1 MQRTAL
7 REARELKGW
16 TLEEAAEYIGVDKN
30 TVWRWEQGI
39 STPYTYHTERICRA
53 YGLTAAQ
60 LGLPQRNPRKGPPG
74 RAKPLLKPVEDEQQE
89 LEAAR
94 RRLVGMIGDDLP
106 LRLSCLMDDWLM
118 HARFT
123 SSLSKLQRQVS
134 REVESYD
141 TMKQQ
146 DHSNHAGIDEGRRT
160 ALRTLALIPLQ
171 ALGLGIVAS
180 RVKLAWS
187 PQEFLTHCA
196 AGVTACYHLAKGQHE
211 DIAIA
216 FDAITGYLPTLQTMV
231 KESSIHRKEAAQL
244 AAQSLLLKATLAMHQ
259 QGMQQAAT
267 HARQALTYAETSEDL
282 PLQLAIL
289 HRLTWIAICG
299 RQPRLGLDAASQMQ
313 TLLEHPTMSL
323 PSLIVS
329 MAYAGTARGL
339 ALNHQ
344 QPEAQAALSQMY
356 DTFANARIN
365 DENFIY
371 TEYNGPV
378 MCHGQ
383 ALYVLGQYDKAF
395 DAFSQVVDP
404 KTQALKLPV
413 TTERSRIQTIN
424 HMTLAAL
431 KRPNKDKELIVP
443 LWMAGMQGAKNLRSE
458 QRYEE
463 ALTAYGIMEALWS
476 DDARIRDLRDLM
488 EHW

>member
-94 RRLVGMIGDDLP
+94 RRLVCMIGDDLP

-146 DHSNHAGIDEGRRT
+146 DHPNHAGIDEGRRT

-244 AAQSLLLKATLAMHQ
+244 AAQCLLLKARLALHREGPQ
-259 QGMQQAAT
+259 RAGNYAQ
-267 HARQALTYAETSEDL
+267 QALTYAEESGEL
-282 PLQLAIL
+282 ALQLVIFHDLEWLSVCSKQGKQAL
-289 HRLTWIAICG
+289 NAALRAQHL
-299 RQPRLGLDAASQMQ
+299 LDHA
-313 TLLEHPTMSL
+313 TEPI
-323 PSLIVS
+323 PSLIKS
-329 MAYAGTARGL
+329 KALAAIAEGQAYNHYQQDAL
-339 ALNHQ
+339 A
-344 QPEAQAALSQMY
+344 ASAQMY
-356 DTFANARIN
+356 DAFASASDDERFVYVEHDGPTFYDAKT
-365 DENFIY
+365 Y
-371 TEYNGPV
+371 Y
-378 MCHGQ
+378 
-383 ALYVLGQYDKAF
+383 YLGQYS
-395 DAFSQVVDP
+395 DAYNVFEKILDP
-404 KTQALKLPV
+404 QTQALKVPV
-413 TTERSRIQTIN
+413 ASERSRISVIN
-424 HMTLAAL
+424 HMVLAAL

-458 QRYEE
+458 HRYEE
-463 ALTAYGIMEALWS
+463 ALAAYGIMEALWS
-476 DDARIRDLRDLM
+476 DDAQIRDLRDLM
-488 EHW
+488 GRW